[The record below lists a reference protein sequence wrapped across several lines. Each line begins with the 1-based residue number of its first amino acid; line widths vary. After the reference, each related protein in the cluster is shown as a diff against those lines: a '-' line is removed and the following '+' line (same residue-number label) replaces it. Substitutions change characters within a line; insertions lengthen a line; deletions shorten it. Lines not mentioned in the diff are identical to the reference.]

1 MHEYPVVMKILQ
13 GVRPAVAGMMLAMGW
28 NMSRKGAKGFWGIAF
43 ALAVAAIAVIW
54 NPPLVLFILV
64 AVAAGI
70 VWNACAVRKG
80 GAA

>member
-1 MHEYPVVMKILQ
+1 M
-13 GVRPAVAGMMLAMGW
+13 
-28 NMSRKGAKGFWGIAF
+28 AF

-54 NPPLVLFILV
+54 NPPLVLFILA

-70 VWNACAVRKG
+70 TWNAFAVRKKG